1 MPDPSRW
8 SCDAATNVAQE
19 RISSATRHIGEFEV
33 TAVSDGRLQASA
45 DVILGL
51 TRDECAALLGG
62 NSDPFWLSVNCWL
75 IRHRQKLILVDAG
88 GGSMV
93 PTLGRLPD
101 NLRAAGAPLEAI
113 ETILL
118 THLHSDHANGL
129 VDAEGRAVFADAE
142 LFVHEREAAFWL
154 DRSVT
159 PEDSERLRRNTL
171 GAQRATAPYC
181 DRIRRVSDG
190 EVLPGISA
198 VLLAGHTPGHTGWL
212 LQSGGERLLIWGDIV
227 HLAGVQIPRPDAA
240 LVFDVDPQAAV
251 AARRHAF
258 EWTARERLLIAGAH
272 LDFPGFGYMLR
283 DGEGYRFQSDT

>member
-1 MPDPSRW
+1 MR
-8 SCDAATNVAQE
+8 DAIR
-19 RISSATRHIGEFEV
+19 RIGAFEV
-33 TAVSDGRLQASA
+33 TAVSDGTLQASV

-51 TRDECAALLGG
+51 TRDECDALLGAA
-62 NSDPFWLSVNCWL
+62 SDPFWLSVNCWL
-75 IRHRQKLILVDAG
+75 IRHRQQLILVDTG

-101 NLRAAGAPLEAI
+101 NLRAAGVAPDAV

-129 VDAEGRAVFADAE
+129 IDAEGHAVFPNAE
-142 LFVHEREAAFWL
+142 LFVHEKEAGFWL
-154 DRSVT
+154 DRDVT
-159 PEDSERLRRNTL
+159 PKDSERLRRNTL
-171 GAQRATAPYC
+171 GAQRATAPYR

-212 LQSGGERLLIWGDIV
+212 LRSAGERLLIWGDIV
-227 HLAGVQIPRPDAA
+227 HLADVQIPRPDAA
-240 LVFDVDPQAAV
+240 LVFDVDQEAAV

-258 EWTARERLLIAGAH
+258 EWTARERLLVAGAH

-283 DGEGYRFQSDT
+283 DGESYRFEPDV

>member
-1 MPDPSRW
+1 M
-8 SCDAATNVAQE
+8 NVARE
-19 RISSATRHIGEFEV
+19 AIDSATRRVGAFEV
-33 TAVSDGRLQASA
+33 TAVSDGTLQASA

-51 TRDECAALLGG
+51 SRDECAALLGNAG
-62 NSDPFWLSVNCWL
+62 SDPFWLPVNCWL
-75 IRHRQKLILVDAG
+75 IRHGRKLILVDAG

-101 NLRAAGAPLEAI
+101 NLRAAGVVPEAI
-113 ETILL
+113 DTILL

-129 VDAEGRAVFADAE
+129 VDAGGRAVFPQAE
-142 LFVHEREAAFWL
+142 LIVHQKEAGFWL

-159 PEDSERLRRNTL
+159 PEDPERLRRNTL
-171 GAQRATAPYC
+171 GAQRVTAPYR

-240 LVFDVDPQAAV
+240 LVFDVNPQAAI
-251 AARRHAF
+251 AARRQAF
-258 EWTARERLLIAGAH
+258 EWTARERLLVAGAH
-272 LDFPGFGYMLR
+272 LDFPGFGYMVR
-283 DGEGYRFQSDT
+283 NGEGYRFAADI

>member
-1 MPDPSRW
+1 MLDSPKQSR
-8 SCDAATNVAQE
+8 ATATKVGQE
-19 RISSATRHIGEFEV
+19 RISSATRRIGEHEV
-33 TAVSDGRLQASA
+33 TAISDGTLQASA

-51 TRDECAALLGG
+51 SAGELDALLGG
-62 NSDPFWLSVNCWL
+62 ASDPFQLSVNCWL
-75 IRHRQKLILVDAG
+75 IRQRQKLILVDAG

-101 NLRAAGAPLEAI
+101 YLRAAGTPPEEI

-129 VDAEGRAVFADAE
+129 VDAEGRAVFPNAG
-142 LFVHEREAAFWL
+142 LIVHEKEAAFWL

-171 GAQRATAPYC
+171 GAQRVTAPYR
-181 DRIRRVSDG
+181 DRIRRIDDG

-212 LQSGGERLLIWGDIV
+212 LESGGERLLIWGDIV
-227 HLAGVQIPRPDAA
+227 HLARVQIPRPDAA
-240 LVFDVDPQAAV
+240 LVFDVDPDAAV
-251 AARRHAF
+251 AVRRHAF
-258 EWTARERLLIAGAH
+258 EWTARERLLVAGAH
-272 LDFPGFGYMLR
+272 LPFPGFGYMVR
-283 DGEGYRFQSDT
+283 DGEGYRFEADV

>member
-1 MPDPSRW
+1 
-8 SCDAATNVAQE
+8 VGQE
-19 RISSATRHIGEFEV
+19 RISSATRRIGEYEV
-33 TAVSDGRLQASA
+33 TAISDGTLQASA

-51 TRDECAALLGG
+51 SAGELDALLGG
-62 NSDPFWLSVNCWL
+62 ASDPFQLSVNCWL
-75 IRHRQKLILVDAG
+75 IRQRQKLILVDAG

-101 NLRAAGAPLEAI
+101 YLRAEGTPPEEI

-129 VDAEGRAVFADAE
+129 VDAEGRAVFPNAE
-142 LFVHEREAAFWL
+142 LIVHEKEASFWL

-159 PEDSERLRRNTL
+159 PQDSDRLRRNTL
-171 GAQRATAPYC
+171 GAQRVTAPYG
-181 DRIRRVSDG
+181 DRIRRIDDG

-212 LQSGGERLLIWGDIV
+212 LESGGERLLIWGDIV

-240 LVFDVDPQAAV
+240 LVFDVDPDAAV
-251 AARRHAF
+251 AVRRHAF
-258 EWTARERLLIAGAH
+258 EWTALERLLVAGAH
-272 LDFPGFGYMLR
+272 LPFPGFGYMVR
-283 DGEGYRFQSDT
+283 DGEGYRFEADV